1 MALHDVFED
10 VPDDRL
16 ATVDNLFGALH
27 RLHDAALNELADDE
41 RLIEFCSHEFR
52 QTALAH
58 TQFRTNDDYGTC

>member
-16 ATVDNLFGALH
+16 ATIDNLLGALH
-27 RLHDAALNELADDE
+27 RLHYATLNELADDE
-41 RLIEFCSHEFR
+41 RLIELCSHEFR
-52 QTALAH
+52 QTTLAH